1 MRRIVMFN
9 RVSADGFFA
18 AADGNLDWI
27 VRDPEVDRHGASG
40 IPRTDTVIL
49 GRRTYEQFASFWPHV
64 LNAPAPV
71 DPHGPGGF
79 SPELHAFARAL
90 TDMTKLVFSTKL
102 KNVTWENSRLQRD
115 IDPHAIEAMK
125 RQPGKDMIIFGSGS
139 IVTQLTRQL
148 YYQVGS
154 AGAQVAALEAA
165 ESSSKLALEAT
176 QLGFKVGVRV
186 NIDVLNAQAQL
197 FNTQAQLAKA
207 RYDLIMAGLR
217 LRQASGQLA
226 PQDVAAVDG
235 LLIR

>member
-27 VRDPEVDRHGASG
+27 VRDEEVDRHGASG
-40 IPRTDTVIL
+40 IPSTDTVIL

-102 KNVTWENSRLQRD
+102 KNVTWENSRVQRD

-139 IVTQLTRQL
+139 IVTQLTRHGLIDEYQL
-148 YYQVGS
+148 IVNPVLLGS
-154 AGAQVAALEAA
+154 GQPLLAGLTGTAALE
-165 ESSSKLALEAT
+165 LLEARRFPSGNVM
-176 QLGFKVGVRV
+176 LRY
-186 NIDVLNAQAQL
+186 
-197 FNTQAQLAKA
+197 A
-207 RYDLIMAGLR
+207 RAG
-217 LRQASGQLA
+217 
-226 PQDVAAVDG
+226 
-235 LLIR
+235 

>member
-9 RVSADGFFA
+9 RVSADGLFA

-102 KNVTWENSRLQRD
+102 KNVTWENSRVQRD

-139 IVTQLTRQL
+139 IVTQLTRHGLIDEYQL
-148 YYQVGS
+148 IVNPVLLGS
-154 AGAQVAALEAA
+154 GQPLLAGLTGTAALE
-165 ESSSKLALEAT
+165 LLEARRFPSGNVM
-176 QLGFKVGVRV
+176 LRY
-186 NIDVLNAQAQL
+186 
-197 FNTQAQLAKA
+197 A
-207 RYDLIMAGLR
+207 RAG
-217 LRQASGQLA
+217 
-226 PQDVAAVDG
+226 
-235 LLIR
+235 

>member
-9 RVSADGFFA
+9 RVSADGLFA

-139 IVTQLTRQL
+139 IVTQLTRHGLIDEYQL
-148 YYQVGS
+148 IVNPVLLGS
-154 AGAQVAALEAA
+154 GQPLLAGLTGTAALE
-165 ESSSKLALEAT
+165 LLEARRFPSGNVM
-176 QLGFKVGVRV
+176 LRY
-186 NIDVLNAQAQL
+186 
-197 FNTQAQLAKA
+197 A
-207 RYDLIMAGLR
+207 RAG
-217 LRQASGQLA
+217 
-226 PQDVAAVDG
+226 
-235 LLIR
+235 

>member
-64 LNAPAPV
+64 LDSPAPV

-102 KNVTWENSRLQRD
+102 KKVTWENSRLQRD

-139 IVTQLTRQL
+139 IVTQLTRHGLIDEYQL
-148 YYQVGS
+148 IVNPVLLGS
-154 AGAQVAALEAA
+154 GQPLLAGLTGTAALE
-165 ESSSKLALEAT
+165 LLEARRFPSGNVM
-176 QLGFKVGVRV
+176 LRY
-186 NIDVLNAQAQL
+186 
-197 FNTQAQLAKA
+197 A
-207 RYDLIMAGLR
+207 RAG
-217 LRQASGQLA
+217 
-226 PQDVAAVDG
+226 
-235 LLIR
+235 

>member
-139 IVTQLTRQL
+139 IVTQLTRHGLIDEYQL
-148 YYQVGS
+148 IVNPVLLGS
-154 AGAQVAALEAA
+154 GQPLLAGLTGTAALE
-165 ESSSKLALEAT
+165 LLEARRFPSGNVM
-176 QLGFKVGVRV
+176 LRY
-186 NIDVLNAQAQL
+186 
-197 FNTQAQLAKA
+197 A
-207 RYDLIMAGLR
+207 RAG
-217 LRQASGQLA
+217 
-226 PQDVAAVDG
+226 
-235 LLIR
+235 

>member
-27 VRDPEVDRHGASG
+27 VPDEEVDRHGASG
-40 IPRTDTVIL
+40 IPSTDTVIL

-64 LNAPAPV
+64 LDSPAPA

-102 KNVTWENSRLQRD
+102 NDVTWKNSRLQRD
-115 IDPHAIEAMK
+115 IDPRAIEAMK

-139 IVTQLTRQL
+139 IVTQLTRHGLIDEYQL
-148 YYQVGS
+148 IVNPVLLGS
-154 AGAQVAALEAA
+154 GQLLLGGLNRSAALE
-165 ESSSKLALEAT
+165 LLEARRFPSGNVM
-176 QLGFKVGVRV
+176 LRY
-186 NIDVLNAQAQL
+186 
-197 FNTQAQLAKA
+197 A
-207 RYDLIMAGLR
+207 RAG
-217 LRQASGQLA
+217 
-226 PQDVAAVDG
+226 
-235 LLIR
+235 

>member
-102 KNVTWENSRLQRD
+102 KVVTWQNSRLQRD
-115 IDPHAIEAMK
+115 IDPRAIEAMK

-139 IVTQLTRQL
+139 IVTQLTRHGLIDEYQL
-148 YYQVGS
+148 IVNPVLLGS
-154 AGAQVAALEAA
+154 GQPLLAGLTGTAALE
-165 ESSSKLALEAT
+165 LLEARRFPSGNVM
-176 QLGFKVGVRV
+176 LRY
-186 NIDVLNAQAQL
+186 
-197 FNTQAQLAKA
+197 A
-207 RYDLIMAGLR
+207 RAG
-217 LRQASGQLA
+217 
-226 PQDVAAVDG
+226 
-235 LLIR
+235 